1 MKRVAIIITLLAA
14 LAACSNNAKS
24 KVGSPQPVGTATG
37 AATPDCH
44 GESAVWA
51 LARTKVYMLPDDP
64 HYGRTMHGSYMCLSD
79 AQGQGYRH
87 ARGYGRGHP
96 GGEDAPTP

>member
-1 MKRVAIIITLLAA
+1 MKRVAITVTLLAA

-24 KVGSPQPVGTATG
+24 NAGGSPQPAG

-79 AQGQGYRH
+79 AQGQGFRH
-87 ARGYGRGHP
+87 ARGYGHRHHRRQ
-96 GGEDAPTP
+96 DALTP

>member
-1 MKRVAIIITLLAA
+1 MKRVVIAVTLLAA

-24 KVGSPQPVGTATG
+24 NAGGSQQPAGI
-37 AATPDCH
+37 ATPDCH

-64 HYGRTMHGSYMCLSD
+64 HFGRTKHGAYMCLSD

-87 ARGYGRGHP
+87 ARGYGRGHL